1 MDSNHFGLSIRISHV
16 SAPSFIFLLGCMA
29 SDNMLILCLPIR
41 NMAPTICAP
50 AIELIIS
57 EFHITSNTISTLATT
72 IYILGLA
79 IGPMFTS
86 ALSEL
91 YGRQPVLLTA
101 NLMFVCFVVG
111 CALSQSIAQ
120 LMAFRFLSGCAGGT
134 PMTLGG

>member
-1 MDSNHFGLSIRISHV
+1 
-16 SAPSFIFLLGCMA
+16 
-29 SDNMLILCLPIR
+29 
-41 NMAPTICAP
+41 MAPTICAP